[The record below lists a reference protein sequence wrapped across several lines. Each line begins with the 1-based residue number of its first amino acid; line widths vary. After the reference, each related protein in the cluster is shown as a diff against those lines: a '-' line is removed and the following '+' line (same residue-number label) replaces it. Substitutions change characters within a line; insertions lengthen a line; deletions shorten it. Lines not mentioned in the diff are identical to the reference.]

1 VPISGVLSPPQG
13 SWRRRLLNP
22 VGALKAGARIILVA
36 RVSDVAPLGRSVFRV
51 SRPSQLPCKLHDGC
65 NGVWNPCFCQA
76 EARRTSGK
84 ARAEVTESSGKGR
97 AEPSKNFSDRV
108 FVRTNMHHRRC
119 MKTNQRQLEAMRRK
133 IRQGPDRSPLFVW
146 MVDHHA
152 DLMTKDRSRR
162 MPWIQLCVDFAK
174 LGLKDGQGKPP
185 TPKRAGETWREAC
198 AEVKAEAERANK
210 AGRSTPPVQRSRR
223 QSDWQP
229 DSRPSSS
236 QPPSAPAP
244 IRQQE
249 PSREPPQQPA
259 QAASSPLPPSSPGKN
274 KLDDLSPEVKAKFDR
289 LREAFAETD
298 RRRFGQS
305 WG

>member
-1 VPISGVLSPPQG
+1 MVYGTPVFA
-13 SWRRRLLNP
+13 RRRPGEPQAKPEQRSRKAP
-22 VGALKAGARIILVA
+22 VKVR
-36 RVSDVAPLGRSVFRV
+36 
-51 SRPSQLPCKLHDGC
+51 Q
-65 NGVWNPCFCQA
+65 N
-76 EARRTSGK
+76 
-84 ARAEVTESSGKGR
+84 
-97 AEPSKNFSDRV
+97 PSKNFSDRV

-162 MPWIQLCVDFAK
+162 MPWIQLCVDFAE

-236 QPPSAPAP
+236 QSPSAPAP
-244 IRQQE
+244 VRQQE

-259 QAASSPLPPSSPGKN
+259 QAASSPLPPSSPGKS